1 MGKGNKIHVLCDDVI
16 GIMGIYIDRNEPSY
30 WYYLILQSL
39 APPLPLALTWLLL
52 LEKNY
57 VCSRKIMLWMFV
69 TKHYYIASYW
79 LYHKGPYTNVFTNF
93 SDWHFWLA
101 NNTTSKIFFFLNLF
115 GLSFEYYLHHQS
127 KGAVGKWVGCHFSFW
142 QLRILGVQGVPIK
155 NMEFQFSYSNIF
167 SDNMKKKFWN
177 PDYINILYKNSTFL
191 KILGLLSF
199 WMYA

>member
-1 MGKGNKIHVLCDDVI
+1 
-16 GIMGIYIDRNEPSY
+16 MGIYIDRNEPSY

-39 APPLPLALTWLLL
+39 APLHFLSPLALTWLLL

-101 NNTTSKIFFFLNLF
+101 NKTASKEFSESIWIFF
-115 GLSFEYYLHHQS
+115 GLSFEYYLYHPS
-127 KGAVGKWVGCHFSFW
+127 KGAVGKWGGCHFSFLAASH
-142 QLRILGVQGVPIK
+142 QGYTRCSNKKYGISIFILKP
-155 NMEFQFSYSNIF
+155 F
-167 SDNMKKKFWN
+167 SDIMKKDFRSRFENSFSQKYLFKKHCTM
-177 PDYINILYKNSTFL
+177 LY
-191 KILGLLSF
+191 
-199 WMYA
+199 